1 MTPERTNMIAIGPLT
16 PADRARWQEL
26 FEGYNTFYERTLP
39 PETYDEKW
47 QAFQESRTIHALCA
61 RDENGTVVGITH
73 FFKHPSTSSPDVCY
87 LQDLFTAPE
96 ARGRGVGR
104 ALIEAVAEWAKQ
116 QKCCRLYWHTS
127 EWNET
132 ARRLYDKVAEK
143 TPFVT
148 YRVVF

>member
-1 MTPERTNMIAIGPLT
+1 MIEISPLG
-16 PADRARWQEL
+16 PADRPRWQEL

-47 QAFQESRTIHALCA
+47 QAFQEDKAIHALCA
-61 RDENGTVVGITH
+61 RDGDMVVGITH
-73 FFKHPSTSSPDVCY
+73 FFRHPSTSGPDVCY

-104 ALIEAVAEWAKQ
+104 ALVEAVAEWAKRQ
-116 QKCCRLYWHTS
+116 DCCRVYWHTS

-132 ARRLYDKVAEK
+132 ARRLYGQIAEK

-148 YRVVF
+148 YRIVF